1 MYSGGM
7 TGPLVTAVLVN
18 LNCGPLLDL
27 IFPSIAAQ
35 THVALEVLVIDNG
48 SVDGSCERIE
58 RDHPQVKVFRLG
70 RNTGFSH
77 ALNVGIREARGS
89 YILSL
94 NFDVTLEPEFV
105 AALLDALE
113 RHPQAGWAAGF
124 LRKLSPQGIL
134 DSIDCNGH
142 YWLPSRYC
150 YGYDPA
156 HPEPRFYDA
165 EREVF
170 GASACAALY
179 RTRMLHNLALD
190 GEIFDEDLFAYFEDV
205 DLDWRAQL
213 RGYRCIFTPSARGAH
228 MRGGTGLSRRPEIAA
243 LLLANRFLVMLKNDE
258 LRDVLSD
265 WSPIL
270 RRTIQD
276 VTAHYRAH
284 PRSLANALS
293 RIIRLAP
300 RMLRKRRALKR
311 GRVTTRDYISSL
323 RLKTDFLG

>member
-1 MYSGGM
+1 M
-7 TGPLVTAVLVN
+7 TQPLVTAVLVN
-18 LNCGPLLDL
+18 LNCGPLVDL
-27 IFPSIAAQ
+27 IFPSIVSQ
-35 THVALEVLVIDNG
+35 TYPDLEILVIDNG

-58 RDHPQVKVFRLG
+58 REYPRVKIFRQG

-77 ALNVGIREARGS
+77 ALNVGIREARGA

-94 NFDVTLEPEFV
+94 NFDVTLEPKFV
-105 AALLDALE
+105 AALVEALE

-124 LRKLSPQGIL
+124 LRKLSPQGVL

-150 YGYDPA
+150 YGYDPDK
-156 HPEPRFYDA
+156 PEPGSYDI

-179 RTRMLHNLALD
+179 RVRMLHDLALN
-190 GEIFDEDLFAYFEDV
+190 GEIFDEDLFAYFEDI

-213 RGYRCIFTPSARGAH
+213 RGYRCIFTPNARGAH

-258 LRDVLSD
+258 VKDVLAD
-265 WSPIL
+265 WSPIV

-276 VTAHYRAH
+276 VVVNYRAH
-284 PRSLANALS
+284 PRSLAIALG
-293 RIIRLAP
+293 RLIRLAP
-300 RMLRKRRALKR
+300 RMLRKRRVLR
-311 GRVTTRDYISSL
+311 RDRVVSRDYIRSL
-323 RLKTDFLG
+323 QVKTDFLG